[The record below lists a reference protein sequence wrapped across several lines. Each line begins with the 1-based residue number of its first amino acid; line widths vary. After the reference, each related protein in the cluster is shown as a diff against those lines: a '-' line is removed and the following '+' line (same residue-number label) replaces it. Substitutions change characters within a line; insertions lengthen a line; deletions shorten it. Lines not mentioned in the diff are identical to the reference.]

1 MNRLGPSLATRW
13 VIGILVGAFFAVP
26 LLSTFLFTL
35 RDPEGGLSFARWAAL
50 FDPAAAATLKP
61 IWTGLGNSLILAVVT
76 VAIVLLLLAPTMIL
90 VNLRFPKLKPA
101 FEFAVLLPISIPA
114 IVLVV
119 GSALVPLFRPI
130 QFSIEFTGGSQ
141 FTVQDPATVDQDTA
155 TTAVQSVVPGA
166 ATKVVVLNGKDIR
179 VQTDRMSAEETQQVA
194 EALAKAYEIEPAD
207 VTSSFI
213 GPAWGENVTKQSLWG
228 LAIFLALTFLILA
241 IYFRT
246 WKMSAAAILGLLDVL
261 VITVGV
267 YALAG
272 FEISPAA
279 VIGFLTILAYSLY
292 DTTVVFDKVRENTTE
307 DGEKSGRLFGE
318 SVNLAVNQTLVRSIN
333 TSVVAALPVGAVLFI
348 GALWLGAESL
358 TDISLSI
365 FVGIL
370 VATYSTLFVAAPL
383 YSLFRENEPQ
393 IKERD
398 ARVRAARERAAI
410 DA

>member
-1 MNRLGPSLATRW
+1 MASMNEFGNNLYSGKTSFPFVGRRRLWFIIA
-13 VIGILVGAFFAVP
+13 IILVA
-26 LLSTFLFTL
+26 
-35 RDPEGGLSFARWAAL
+35 
-50 FDPAAAATLKP
+50 
-61 IWTGLGNSLILAVVT
+61 
-76 VAIVLLLLAPTMIL
+76 
-90 VNLRFPKLKPA
+90 
-101 FEFAVLLPISIPA
+101 
-114 IVLVV
+114 
-119 GSALVPLFRPI
+119 GSALVPLIRPV

-141 FTVQDPATVDQDTA
+141 FTVQAPDSTTQDTA
-155 TTAVQSVVPGA
+155 TKAVHSVVPGA
-166 ATKVVVLNGKDIR
+166 ATKVVVVNDRDIR
-179 VQTDRMSAEETQQVA
+179 VQTDQMSAEETEQVSA
-194 EALAKAYEIEPAD
+194 ALADAYGVEPGS

-246 WKMSAAAILGLLDVL
+246 WKMSAAAIIGLLDVL
-261 VITVGV
+261 VITIGV

-292 DTTVVFDKVRENTTE
+292 DTTVVFDKIRENTTE
-307 DGEKSGRLFGE
+307 EGENSTRTFGE
-318 SVNLAVNQTLVRSIN
+318 SVNLAVNQTLIRSIN
-333 TSVVAALPVGAVLFI
+333 TSVVAALPVGAILFI
-348 GALWLGAESL
+348 GAFWLGAETL

-393 IKERD
+393 IKARD
-398 ARVRAARERAAI
+398 AKVLSAREKAAVE
-410 DA
+410 A

>member
-1 MNRLGPSLATRW
+1 MPSMNEFGNNLYSGKTSFPFVGKRRLW
-13 VIGILVGAFFAVP
+13 FII
-26 LLSTFLFTL
+26 
-35 RDPEGGLSFARWAAL
+35 
-50 FDPAAAATLKP
+50 
-61 IWTGLGNSLILAVVT
+61 
-76 VAIVLLLLAPTMIL
+76 AII
-90 VNLRFPKLKPA
+90 
-101 FEFAVLLPISIPA
+101 
-114 IVLVV
+114 LVV
-119 GSALVPLFRPI
+119 GSALVPLVRPI

-141 FTVQDPATVDQDTA
+141 FTVQDPATTDQDTA
-155 TTAVQSVVPGA
+155 TAAVQSVVPGV